1 MKKFFGVLLVL
12 IILVAVAVELI
23 LPRVVEGMLK
33 EMVTKSTHSPTV
45 EVHLA
50 SSPNAKLLLGH
61 VGKIYATATAG
72 EIGDL
77 EFQALTLD
85 GEKVLVDVP
94 EILFPSQNLTDKQ
107 RAEKILKSADK
118 LELSGIVTEDGL
130 KEFIESKVEQMD
142 SAEVKITPQEV
153 TATGKV
159 KFMGRDADV
168 DVAGMFI
175 LDNGDVYFRATK
187 LDFKNTLVRNVQID
201 RFLGDVKVLESST
214 LPLGLKFSSL
224 QMRDG
229 DILIVA
235 TRG

>member
-1 MKKFFGVLLVL
+1 M
-12 IILVAVAVELI
+12 
-23 LPRVVEGMLK
+23 
-33 EMVTKSTHSPTV
+33 
-45 EVHLA
+45 
-50 SSPNAKLLLGH
+50 
-61 VGKIYATATAG
+61 
-72 EIGDL
+72 
-77 EFQALTLD
+77 
-85 GEKVLVDVP
+85 
-94 EILFPSQNLTDKQ
+94 TDKQ
-107 RAEKILKSADK
+107 RAEKILKSAEK
-118 LELSGIVTEDGL
+118 FELSGIVTEDGL
-130 KEFIESKVEQMD
+130 KEFIESKVEHMD
-142 SAEVKITPQEV
+142 NAKVKITPQEV

-229 DILIVA
+229 DILITA
-235 TRG
+235 TRN

>member
-1 MKKFFGVLLVL
+1 MKKFFGILLILV
-12 IILVAVAVELI
+12 ILVAVAMELV
-23 LPRVVEGMLK
+23 LPRVVSGLLK
-33 EMVTKSTHSPTV
+33 DAVIKSTHAAQA
-45 EVHLA
+45 EVNLS
-50 SSPNAKLLLGH
+50 SSPNAKLALGH
-61 VGKIYATATAG
+61 IGKIYATATAS

-77 EFQALTLD
+77 EFQSLTLD
-85 GEKVLVDVP
+85 GEKVNVDVQ
-94 EILFPSQNLTDKQ
+94 EIFFPSQDLTDNQ
-107 RAEKILKSADK
+107 RAEKILKSAEK

-130 KEFIESKVEQMD
+130 KKFIESKVEQMD

-168 DVAGMFI
+168 DISGMFI

-187 LDFKNTLVRNVQID
+187 LDLKNTLVRNVQID

-214 LPLGLKFSSL
+214 LPLGLKFSAL

-229 DILIVA
+229 DILITA
-235 TRG
+235 ERN

>member
-12 IILVAVAVELI
+12 VILVAVAMELI
-23 LPRVVEGMLK
+23 LPRVFEGMLK
-33 EMVTKSTHSPTV
+33 DMVTKSTNATSV

-50 SSPNAKLLLGH
+50 SSPNAKLVAGY

-72 EIGDL
+72 EIGNL

-85 GEKVLVDVP
+85 GEKVVVDVP

-107 RAEKILKSADK
+107 RAEKILKSAEK
-118 LELSGIVTEDGL
+118 FELSGIVTEDGL
-130 KEFIESKVEQMD
+130 KEFIESKVEHMD
-142 SAEVKITPQEV
+142 DAKVKITPQEV
-153 TATGKV
+153 TATGNV

-229 DILIVA
+229 DILITA
-235 TRG
+235 TRN